1 MRTYYVMTK
10 MDNNVVLFKVNAES
24 LLDAKDRVNEYCA
37 KRNVT
42 CYALKGF
49 TESMLNEVPYAIT
62 TIKCG
67 DGKSSRL
74 IGLSDLNELKSLI
87 KELREEYNDCSV
99 VAKVTQLSG
108 VELEIIRFYEL
119 HRGYDLEKSVE
130 VAKAIASNV
139 LEVALDEG
147 GHV

>member
-1 MRTYYVMTK
+1 MTAYYVIANI
-10 MDNNVVLFKVNAES
+10 DNNAVLFKVNAES

-37 KRNVT
+37 KRKVT

-49 TESMLNEVPYAIT
+49 TESMMDEVPYAVT

-67 DGKSSRL
+67 DEKSSRL
-74 IGLSDLNELKSLI
+74 IELSDLNELKSLI
-87 KELREEYNDCSV
+87 RELREKYHDCSV
-99 VAKVTQLSG
+99 VAKVTQLSE

-130 VAKAIASNV
+130 VAKVIASNV
-139 LEVALDEG
+139 LELPG
-147 GHV
+147 GGTG